1 MSGFGYNILGFGGG
15 GPPPPEVD
23 DGFNRVNFL
32 SHFDGANNGVN
43 NEFDDGSASNHSVTR
58 NGDAQQGS
66 FGPFARPD
74 GEWGVDFAGNSGARK
89 GLKLCA
95 GYQAELVM
103 TGTFTIEFWLFHRYL
118 NGTQCFF
125 GSGGGYSGWAGNIG
139 HEIIAFCGEDSNMY
153 CQFWNGSELINTEA
167 RAIALNEGEWNHVA
181 VVNNGGDWTYYLN
194 GTGGTTTTFG
204 DVGAI
209 TSTGT
214 WASYIGG
221 NHGSGDNNA
230 CIGVMSNAR
239 FVKGTAV
246 YTSNFTPPTAPLT
259 DITNTSS
266 LVAQNNRFIDNSSH
280 ANTLSTTGV
289 GKVSAFGPL
298 LTDAAYDSAVKGAS
312 CSFDGTG
319 DFLTVPDSSDFT
331 LGNTFTLEAWIYP
344 TASNNYNSVQN
355 QNGSSGYYWAH
366 ISGEKMQFYR
376 GVTSGIT
383 HDSAASSMLNQW
395 THVAYVCDGGTAYHY
410 INGVRSGSSASM
422 SVADISAVITV
433 GIQGNQFAFPGF
445 ISDYRMVVGTA
456 VYSGTTYTIPTAP
469 LTAITNTKL
478 LLNMADGQA
487 IDSTAQRNLILE
499 GNAQISTGQA
509 KFGDT
514 SLLLDGTNDLGQ
526 LDNINDLAGPFTIE
540 TWAWADD
547 TTNAFMWSHGEYTLE
562 LGITGNTLRMY
573 RVGTA
578 TEYTNF
584 FTGGEFS
591 VDTWHHVALV
601 RDTSNVIKCYL
612 NGTASGT
619 TVTDATAFAATYG
632 SFIIGGEYK
641 SRGQVSH
648 GWDGYIDEFRISDF
662 ARYTSDFTVQ
672 SEQFADQG
680 QV

>member
-1 MSGFGYNILGFGGG
+1 LKIGK
-15 GPPPPEVD
+15 D
-23 DGFNRVNFL
+23 
-32 SHFDGANNGVN
+32 HTANNNMKGYI
-43 NEFDDGSASNHSVTR
+43 S
-58 NGDAQQGS
+58 DA
-66 FGPFARPD
+66 R
-74 GEWGVDFAGNSGARK
+74 
-89 GLKLCA
+89 
-95 GYQAELVM
+95 
-103 TGTFTIEFWLFHRYL
+103 
-118 NGTQCFF
+118 
-125 GSGGGYSGWAGNIG
+125 
-139 HEIIAFCGEDSNMY
+139 
-153 CQFWNGSELINTEA
+153 
-167 RAIALNEGEWNHVA
+167 
-181 VVNNGGDWTYYLN
+181 VVN
-194 GTGGTTTTFG
+194 
-204 DVGAI
+204 
-209 TSTGT
+209 
-214 WASYIGG
+214 
-221 NHGSGDNNA
+221 
-230 CIGVMSNAR
+230 
-239 FVKGTAV
+239 GTAV
-246 YTSNFTPPTAPLT
+246 YTSAFTPPA
-259 DITNTSS
+259 
-266 LVAQNNRFIDNSSH
+266 
-280 ANTLSTTGV
+280 
-289 GKVSAFGPL
+289 
-298 LTDAAYDSAVKGAS
+298 
-312 CSFDGTG
+312 
-319 DFLTVPDSSDFT
+319 
-331 LGNTFTLEAWIYP
+331 
-344 TASNNYNSVQN
+344 
-355 QNGSSGYYWAH
+355 
-366 ISGEKMQFYR
+366 
-376 GVTSGIT
+376 
-383 HDSAASSMLNQW
+383 
-395 THVAYVCDGGTAYHY
+395 
-410 INGVRSGSSASM
+410 
-422 SVADISAVITV
+422 
-433 GIQGNQFAFPGF
+433 
-445 ISDYRMVVGTA
+445 
-456 VYSGTTYTIPTAP
+456 AP